1 MRPLTVLAAVFICAG
16 RAFAFRAFGRRTPRA
31 LHRGNTGPIRLDT
44 SRRGEGHDAEDG
56 SSSYETS
63 ASAVKGVVSSLTTV
77 ANSIFDQ
84 GSREMTIGKKTA
96 APSSPQELL
105 KRIGAE
111 YTENNYLWTGNI
123 DASSFAANC
132 TFTDPTLS
140 FQGVD
145 KFVSNVQNL
154 VPVVDFLLEGKTDE
168 NSESI
173 LLDIRLNEEKS
184 FVETR
189 WNMVGSLNRLPW
201 RPKIDVVGRTK
212 FWYETELLDDDSVA
226 RVQVNFYDEKWEIPA
241 GLALLQLVTPAGT
254 IRNSDLEESNS

>member
-1 MRPLTVLAAVFICAG
+1 MDGIKLDDVLD
-16 RAFAFRAFGRRTPRA
+16 R
-31 LHRGNTGPIRLDT
+31 DT
-44 SRRGEGHDAEDG
+44 SLRGEVHDAEDG
-56 SSSYETS
+56 SSSYESS
-63 ASAVKGVVSSLTTV
+63 ASAVKGIVSSLTAV

-84 GSREMTIGKKTA
+84 SSREISTIDTRN

-105 KRIGAE
+105 KRIGTE

-123 DASSFAANC
+123 DATSFAANC

-145 KFVSNVQNL
+145 KFVSNVRNL
-154 VPVVDFLLEGKTDE
+154 VPVVDFLLEGKTEE
-168 NSESI
+168 NSDSI
-173 LLDIRLNEEKS
+173 LLDIRLNEEES

-201 RPKIDVVGRTK
+201 RPKVDVIGRTK
-212 FWYETELLDDDSVA
+212 FWYEKRVLDDDEVA

-241 GLALLQLVTPAGT
+241 GLALLQLITPAGT
-254 IRNSDLEESNS
+254 IRNSDLEQSNSVR

>member
-1 MRPLTVLAAVFICAG
+1 VDGIKLDDVLD
-16 RAFAFRAFGRRTPRA
+16 R
-31 LHRGNTGPIRLDT
+31 DT
-44 SRRGEGHDAEDG
+44 SLRGEVHDAEDG
-56 SSSYETS
+56 SSSYESS
-63 ASAVKGVVSSLTTV
+63 ASAVKGIVSSLTAV

-84 GSREMTIGKKTA
+84 SSREISTIDTRN

-105 KRIGAE
+105 KRIGTE

-123 DASSFAANC
+123 DATSFAANC

-145 KFVSNVQNL
+145 KFVSNVRNL
-154 VPVVDFLLEGKTDE
+154 VPVVDFLLEGKTEE
-168 NSESI
+168 NSDSI
-173 LLDIRLNEEKS
+173 LLDIRLNEEES

-201 RPKIDVVGRTK
+201 RPKVDVIGRTK
-212 FWYETELLDDDSVA
+212 FWYEKRVLDDDEVA

-241 GLALLQLVTPAGT
+241 GLALLQLITPAGT
-254 IRNSDLEESNS
+254 IRNSDLEQSNSVR